1 MVMEQLDNVHKQP
14 IIDTLS
20 TKEFLDRYDAFRL
33 TVMPLEKKLR
43 QAEINDSLYKD
54 EVTDLARE
62 MFGIESST
70 NGRPISDVKFK
81 KFLNIRSRFE
91 RAYYQEYDIGAEEFF
106 SDVKILLKSTFGN
119 LPSKHGDLA
128 LELD

>member
-1 MVMEQLDNVHKQP
+1 MERSEIVHKQP

-62 MFGIESST
+62 MLT
-70 NGRPISDVKFK
+70 
-81 KFLNIRSRFE
+81 
-91 RAYYQEYDIGAEEFF
+91 
-106 SDVKILLKSTFGN
+106 
-119 LPSKHGDLA
+119 
-128 LELD
+128 